1 MDTYTYTQRKEI
13 EMGILWCKMAKYG
26 VVEIPWLFPY
36 YVCFRIPTAQLAIKH
51 KRQCDIVCT
60 MVSQQTQR
68 VLRVGFT
75 IESTCLVSFTQF

>member
-1 MDTYTYTQRKEI
+1 M
-13 EMGILWCKMAKYG
+13 
-26 VVEIPWLFPY
+26 EIPWLFPY
-36 YVCFRIPTAQLAIKH
+36 YVCFRIPTAQLAIKY

-75 IESTCLVSFTQF
+75 IESTCLVSFTQQSFYGNCMRQSDRSVI